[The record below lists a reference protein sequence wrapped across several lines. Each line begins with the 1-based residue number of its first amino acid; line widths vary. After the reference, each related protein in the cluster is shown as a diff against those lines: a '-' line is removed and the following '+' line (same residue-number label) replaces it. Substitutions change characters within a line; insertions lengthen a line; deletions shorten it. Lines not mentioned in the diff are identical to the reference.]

1 MIRMMT
7 LLQTTRPCGFLRW
20 NGLYV
25 VFDDVDN
32 YQNGGLVMKGWGI
45 TLSMIYRIIYKNFCR
60 NTATRRERSAA
71 ATVSGDFSGIGM
83 SLSGEH

>member
-1 MIRMMT
+1 
-7 LLQTTRPCGFLRW
+7 
-20 NGLYV
+20 
-25 VFDDVDN
+25 
-32 YQNGGLVMKGWGI
+32 MKGWGI

-83 SLSGEH
+83 SLSGEMVVVMVRWWW